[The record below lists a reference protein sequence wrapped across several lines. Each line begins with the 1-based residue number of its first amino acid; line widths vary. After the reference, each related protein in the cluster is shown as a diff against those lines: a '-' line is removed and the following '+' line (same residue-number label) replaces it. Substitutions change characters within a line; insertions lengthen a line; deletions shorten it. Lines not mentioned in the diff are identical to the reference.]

1 MSIGPFTSQSTTDL
15 EKDADLTL
23 FLLNHLESRRDP
35 ATGSWP
41 GDSETRRLQNTCHI
55 AEALG
60 KLELGPASDHLIEPA
75 VKWLADMPLLR
86 EVLPQDRYA
95 IRIYPAR
102 FKTLAALRRFDL
114 RADFDDLCKH
124 ADPQAGWLL
133 NVPGVKSA
141 RATLIWLDALLQL
154 GGDIQLNWRP
164 LRDNGLNAI
173 AAALNV
179 WLADKAAEIDNVGD
193 AAYALDLLLRA
204 ERLTTLS
211 PATDQ
216 MLSVLIQA
224 AQWRDGEDALNKQA
238 LYGCLQLA
246 RHFSEDPPARAAV
259 SAFVGEIRAG
269 YETGDHQHQPDHFH
283 ALVLRLL
290 TARHQTKL
298 RDLLLEKLALRDQQT
313 VARQPVDA
321 EPQPSAAPAQGGTLR
336 AVVVE
341 PENVDP
347 QQSAAFAQLVQGHI
361 KVRLGRVDRIS
372 GTRARATVSRV
383 HFSLHSDA
391 TDSDGRPLSVLPDSF
406 RLVIKQGSIESLAR
420 TIKRYGELPA
430 GLLAYFA
437 KHADRPESAGS
448 SNEWYLVMEDLVGM
462 SPLGEILD
470 RLEDGAAREEP
481 IGRLAAT
488 VGGALSALHRH
499 RRHAPLASN
508 ELGWLYLTPITEA
521 LNRVCEAGAF
531 PELKPYV
538 EKGFQG
544 NGWRYHDLNTYL
556 AKLQWH
562 AAVLAPPAI
571 GTVHGDC
578 HSRNLMIDGA
588 LSHVKFVD
596 LETLSYIDD
605 YLTDYGL
612 LLEDVAL
619 YRYLPRGQRPN
630 CLSREEIVTA
640 PGQINYPYLPRQS
653 DSILRFQSDLIA
665 QIETFAESLGDARF
679 KPRLWLAIARNL
691 ILLASRQISAQPLDG
706 QGREDALKLVMVAYA
721 EAIRLLDELI
731 AHLNSPERVPLLD
744 LPFTGQPNPRASLPF
759 PLDTLQEA
767 ILQLDVSIAQRQPSA
782 EPGLT
787 QYLVEDKP
795 FAEINA
801 GLEPPTLVLA
811 GRLEQYVNATHIAH
825 PGNSADIIIPLL
837 SATSLDDA
845 IGLVRQAYFLALAD

>member
-1 MSIGPFTSQSTTDL
+1 MSLGPFTSQGVADL
-15 EKDADLTL
+15 EKDADLAL
-23 FLLNHLESRRDP
+23 FLLSYLEGRRDP

-41 GDSETRRLQNTCHI
+41 GETETRRLQSTCHI

-60 KLELGPASDHLIEPA
+60 ELGLGPASDHLVEPA
-75 VKWLADMPLLR
+75 AKWLADMPLLR
-86 EVLPQDRYA
+86 EVLPQDRHA
-95 IRIYPAR
+95 IRTYPAR
-102 FKTLAALRRFDL
+102 FKTLAALHRFDLTRL
-114 RADFDDLCKH
+114 RADFDDLCQH
-124 ADPQAGWLL
+124 ADPQTGWLL
-133 NVPGVKSA
+133 NVPGVKSS

-164 LRDNGLNAI
+164 LRDNGLNVV

-216 MLSVLIQA
+216 MLSVLIREA
-224 AQWRDGEDALNKQA
+224 RWRDGDDALNRQA

-246 RHFSEDPPARAAV
+246 RHFSEDPPARAAA
-259 SAFVGEIRAG
+259 SAFVGEIRARH
-269 YETGDHQHQPDHFH
+269 ETGDHQHQPDRFH

-290 TARHQTKL
+290 AARHQTKL
-298 RDLLLEKLALRDQQT
+298 RDLMLEKLALRDQQT
-313 VARQPVDA
+313 VARRPVNA
-321 EPQPSAAPAQGGTLR
+321 EPQPQAAPAQGGV
-336 AVVVE
+336 AVVE

-361 KVRLGRVDRIS
+361 KVKLGQVVRLS
-372 GTRARATVSRV
+372 GTRSRATVSRV

-391 TDSDGRPLSVLPDSF
+391 TDSEGHPLSALPDSF

-430 GLLAYFA
+430 GLLPYFA

-462 SPLGEILD
+462 SPLGEVLD
-470 RLEDGAAREEP
+470 RLEDGAAHEEL

-488 VGGALSALHRH
+488 VGEALSALHRH
-499 RRHAPLASN
+499 RRRAPLASN

-521 LNRVCEAGAF
+521 LNKVCEAGAF
-531 PELKPYV
+531 PELKPYL
-538 EKGFQG
+538 ENGFEG

-556 AKLQWH
+556 GKLQWH
-562 AAVLAPPAI
+562 AAALAPPAI
-571 GTVHGDC
+571 GTAHGDC

-588 LSHVKFVD
+588 LSRLKFVD

-630 CLSREEIVTA
+630 CLNREEIVAA
-640 PGQINYPYLPRQS
+640 PGRIDYPYLPRQA
-653 DSILRFQSDLIA
+653 DSILRFQKNLIE
-665 QIETFAESLGDARF
+665 QIEAFAGSLGDAHF

-691 ILLASRQISAQPLDG
+691 ILLASRQIPVQPLEA
-706 QGREDALKLVMVAYA
+706 QNREDMLKLVMVAYA

-731 AHLNSPERVPLLD
+731 AHLNSPERAPLLD

-767 ILQLDVSIAQRQPSA
+767 ILQLDVSIVQRQPPDR
-782 EPGLT
+782 PGLT
-787 QYLVEDKP
+787 RYLVEDKP

-801 GLEPPTLVLA
+801 GLEPPTLALA
-811 GRLEQYVNATHIAH
+811 GRLEQYANAAHLARPGDSTDIVIA
-825 PGNSADIIIPLL
+825 LL
-837 SATSLDDA
+837 PAVSLDDA
-845 IGLVRQAYFLALAD
+845 IGLVRQAYFLALAE